1 MKKNLK
7 LERFVDLE
15 AILKAERKPSFLWD
29 LAMVTELWPQCINY
43 SAWDAEAESTDGD
56 WGALVLGQELAS
68 SFEILL
74 LLTNPTKKRTGIMKN
89 LLSEVVEDLSVNLK
103 EEIWLE
109 VHESNLAARNLYKN
123 CSFVEVGSRPK
134 YYSDGGNAI
143 LCSFFLKNE

>member
-7 LERFVDLE
+7 LERFVALADV
-15 AILKAERKPSFLWD
+15 LKAERKPSFLWD
-29 LAMVTELWPQCINY
+29 HAMVSQLWPQCVNY
-43 SAWDAEAESTDGD
+43 SVWSPEGD
-56 WGALVLGQELAS
+56 WEAIIVGQELAS
-68 SFEILL
+68 AFEILL
-74 LLTNPTKKRTGIMKN
+74 LLTRPMKKRSGLMKN
-89 LLSEVVEDLSVNLK
+89 LLSEVVKDLDMNHK

-123 CSFVEVGSRPK
+123 SGFVEVGSRPK

>member
-7 LERFVDLE
+7 LEKFVGLD
-15 AILKAERKPSFLWD
+15 AVLKSERKPSFLWD
-29 LAMVTELWPQCINY
+29 LAMVNALWPQCVNY
-43 SAWDAEAESTDGD
+43 STWNAVDEWEAIIIGRDLS
-56 WGALVLGQELAS
+56 A

-74 LLTNPTKKRTGIMKN
+74 LLTNPSKKRGGFMKN
-89 LLSEVVEDLSVNLK
+89 LLSEVVKDLGFQQK

-109 VHESNLAARNLYKN
+109 VHESNVPARNLYKK
-123 CSFVEVGSRPK
+123 SGFVEVGSRPK